1 MTTTPSGSTAS
12 RATPSAPIIQS
23 RPILGVPKRVRTIA
37 GMPATIPATTP
48 TIPASR
54 VIHDSDSPWNRV
66 SDPATRHTVA
76 ITVQALG
83 APIWT
88 STA

>member
-1 MTTTPSGSTAS
+1 M
-12 RATPSAPIIQS
+12 
-23 RPILGVPKRVRTIA
+23 A
-37 GMPATIPATTP
+37 GMPATIPAKTP

-54 VIHDSDSPWNRV
+54 VIHDSSTPLNRV
-66 SDPATRHTVA
+66 SDPAIRHTVA

-83 APIWT
+83 TPICM